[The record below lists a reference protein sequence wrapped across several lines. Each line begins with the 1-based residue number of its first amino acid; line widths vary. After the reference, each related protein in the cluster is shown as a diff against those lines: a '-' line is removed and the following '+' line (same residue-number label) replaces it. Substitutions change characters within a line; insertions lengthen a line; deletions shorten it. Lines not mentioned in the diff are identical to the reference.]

1 MFVFIKEVFFTGL
14 AFTSRLVSTTPLS
27 FISMNNQACR
37 VRPEIIN
44 VISNEPVPYPFSIKK
59 RNCIGS
65 CNIINDSYVKICVPD
80 DVKDLNVK
88 VFSLMSRT

>member
-27 FISMNNQACR
+27 FISMNNQACK
-37 VRPEIIN
+37 VRPEII